1 MFHLL
6 KKRRQKLFD
15 IEGQELKDGDKV
27 MVLRYDMGVCT
38 LLNTGKS
45 WVYRSD
51 ETGQEMSY
59 ARMFD
64 AYTKRQKVRKLE
76 T

>member
-15 IEGQELKDGDKV
+15 IDGQELKSGDKV

-76 T
+76 A